1 MRFPRVLFRFLSL
14 FLLAAGLSAAQDID
28 STNQTVQVS
37 TPIQDNSFLIEEAY
51 NQEDGVIQQISTFAR
66 LTNSRDW
73 VYTQAD
79 EGRCEATSTREGV
92 AGSHPN
98 VVSFTGSG
106 WGGTAFKLPI
116 STGGRRRNQAGG
128 GAQTERFV
136 PCRRPRFGRGS
147 GGLGLQTKLP
157 ISIQHSAHLVSPWIA
172 MTIWIPR
179 ARDEPRDA
187 GEFLP

>member
-66 LTNSRDW
+66 LTNSGDW
-73 VYTQAD
+73 VYTQTD
-79 EGRCEATSTREGV
+79 EGRCDATSTRECV

-98 VVSFTGSG
+98 VVRFTGSG
-106 WGGTAFKLPI
+106 WGARPSNYRSQLV
-116 STGGRRRNQAGG
+116 GG
-128 GAQTERFV
+128 GE
-136 PCRRPRFGRGS
+136 
-147 GGLGLQTKLP
+147 TKLEVAP
-157 ISIQHSAHLVSPWIA
+157 RLSDSFPAGDLALGEDQAASASRPNCPSASSIRR
-172 MTIWIPR
+172 IWCR
-179 ARDEPRDA
+179 L
-187 GEFLP
+187 GSL